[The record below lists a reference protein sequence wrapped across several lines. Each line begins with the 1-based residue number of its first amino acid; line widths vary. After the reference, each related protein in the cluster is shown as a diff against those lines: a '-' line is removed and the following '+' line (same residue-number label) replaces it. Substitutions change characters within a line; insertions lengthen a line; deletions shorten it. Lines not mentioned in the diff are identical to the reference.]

1 VIKTRWNVP
10 VGCLPEK
17 ITVFLNKW
25 SGGDQ
30 EALDSLVSLLYDQLR
45 AEAGRH
51 IRNLNVRGH
60 TLQATVLINEAYMKF
75 RGKKDIPFLNR
86 EHFFWFA
93 SRMIRQIIVDH
104 IRAKLTLKR
113 NQGDL
118 VPLNDDSDQIQ
129 ISKLTPG
136 KLEPIMFLA
145 INEAIAA
152 LEKVN
157 PRRSQIVVLRFIIGT
172 SIRETAEIMEIAV
185 TTVKDEWTAAKT
197 CFTELISSKRQKPA
211 TTPETRPAVH

>member
-1 VIKTRWNVP
+1 MQDKIECP
-10 VGCLPEK
+10 VDCLPEN

-51 IRNLNVRGH
+51 MRNLNVRGH

-75 RGKKDIPFLNR
+75 RGKKEIPFLNR

-118 VPLNDDSDQIQ
+118 VSLDDEMDQIQ
-129 ISKLTPG
+129 MGQITPG

-145 INEAIAA
+145 INEAIAQ

-172 SIRETAEIMEIAV
+172 NIRETADIMEISV

-197 CFTELISSKRQKPA
+197 WLFKQLISTKKKKIS
-211 TTPETRPAVH
+211 TCV